1 MAREDRIAQLFSL
14 LEEAEQNKDSDK
26 IMEIKSDL
34 FREFG
39 ISKSMGGMMSMDQMT
54 RPLSF
59 DVGGP
64 VDMTEQEKMTSSAM
78 QGGADKEM
86 VMKAF
91 NLAKA
96 NNPDRR
102 ISDKDFEYALKQVQS
117 SSFDS
122 RAEKLLDEA
131 MKNAEARRIE
141 STDPND
147 PETFKT
153 STYGRITDEERLAVA
168 LQIAR
173 SQGDTSEENINR
185 ILTKL
190 QNIDGS
196 GAKEESVFFN
206 KNREELEKIV
216 QDKIPMKGVGGDLL
230 RGIVSGI
237 GMPVMGGKKIM
248 EDISK
253 FIKKSD

>member
-1 MAREDRIAQLFSL
+1 MARQDRIAQLFSL
-14 LEEAEQNKDSDK
+14 LEEAEQNNDSDK

-34 FREFG
+34 FKEFG

-54 RPLSF
+54 RPLNF
-59 DVGGP
+59 QVGGP
-64 VDMTEQEKMTSSAM
+64 VDMTEQERMTSGAM

-91 NLAKA
+91 NLAKL
-96 NNPDRR
+96 NNPDKR

-131 MKNAEARRIE
+131 MKNAEAKRIE

-153 STYGRITDEERLAVA
+153 STYGTITDDIRLKVA

-185 ILTKL
+185 ILKRL
-190 QNIDGS
+190 QNIDGE
-196 GAKEESVFFN
+196 GTKEESVSFG
-206 KNREELEKIV
+206 KNREELKKIV
-216 QDKIPMKGVGGDLL
+216 EDMIPIEGIGGDLL
-230 RGIVSGI
+230 RGIASGI
-237 GMPVMGGKKIM
+237 GMPIMGGKKLM
-248 EDISK
+248 QDISK